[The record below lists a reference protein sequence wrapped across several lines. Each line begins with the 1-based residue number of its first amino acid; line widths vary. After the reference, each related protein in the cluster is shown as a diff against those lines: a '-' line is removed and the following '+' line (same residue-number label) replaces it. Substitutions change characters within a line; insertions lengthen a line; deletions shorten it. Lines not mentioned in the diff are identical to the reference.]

1 MGAAAARGRRRP
13 PRQDSRSGGG
23 ARGRPAACRHHDGH
37 GGGGR
42 GRHRGRRGAQR
53 GARGRFWHQGRRR
66 RPGGRALP
74 DQPGPGVRGR
84 RCRQPRAPDDRRPD
98 PGRAL
103 RQRVSAGRRC
113 RPQHSRR
120 ERDVRRPPLVLVR
133 PVRTQPATGRAR
145 WRERPDDRAGQP
157 RGPRLDRVLRRR
169 GPADRRVRRRQRRG
183 HRGRPRPHS
192 DGGDAARGDPRRSGN
207 RLVRSDGGAGM
218 STRPQRVANFI
229 GGEWTGAASGRTY
242 PRENPAASA
251 EIVVE
256 APDSDAGDVASAV
269 GHVAAGRH
277 AWSALAPE
285 ARAGVLYRAA
295 DILASR
301 AEQLAAE
308 LVREE
313 GKTLTEARVE
323 TRRTPQNLRM
333 YAGEALR
340 LTGESYPAAGSLVV
354 TTREPVGV
362 VAAITPWNFPLNIPS
377 RKVGPALA
385 AGNGVV
391 FKPSELTPL
400 LGQRLVEALLE
411 AGVPGSALAMV
422 NGHADVG
429 KALVADTRVGAVTF
443 TGSTAVGEAIH
454 ANVSPW
460 VRCQLETGGKNAVLV
475 WDDADL
481 DLAADIVVKG
491 AFGLAGQAFTGT
503 SRVVA
508 HEPVVDGLLDRV
520 LERAQAIVVGN
531 GLSDGVTMGPL
542 ASSPQQ
548 EKYRAYLSAAG
559 AEGAVLETPT
569 QDREPAGGYFARPAI
584 FTGVRPEH
592 RLAQQE

>member
-1 MGAAAARGRRRP
+1 
-13 PRQDSRSGGG
+13 
-23 ARGRPAACRHHDGH
+23 
-37 GGGGR
+37 
-42 GRHRGRRGAQR
+42 
-53 GARGRFWHQGRRR
+53 
-66 RPGGRALP
+66 
-74 DQPGPGVRGR
+74 
-84 RCRQPRAPDDRRPD
+84 
-98 PGRAL
+98 
-103 RQRVSAGRRC
+103 
-113 RPQHSRR
+113 
-120 ERDVRRPPLVLVR
+120 
-133 PVRTQPATGRAR
+133 
-145 WRERPDDRAGQP
+145 
-157 RGPRLDRVLRRR
+157 
-169 GPADRRVRRRQRRG
+169 
-183 HRGRPRPHS
+183 
-192 DGGDAARGDPRRSGN
+192 
-207 RLVRSDGGAGM
+207 M
-218 STRPQRVANFI
+218 STRPQQVANFI

-313 GKTLTEARVE
+313 GKTLTEARAE

-340 LTGESYPAAGSLVV
+340 LTGESYPAADSLVV

-400 LGQRLVEALLE
+400 LGQRLVEALIE

-422 NGHADVG
+422 NGHAEVG
-429 KALVADTRVGAVTF
+429 KALVTDPRVDAVTF

-491 AFGLAGQAFTGT
+491 AFGLAGQACTGT

-508 HEPVVDGLLDRV
+508 HERVVDGLLDRV
-520 LERAQAIVVGN
+520 LERARAIVVGN

-542 ASSPQQ
+542 ASAPQQ
-548 EKYRAYLSAAG
+548 EKYRAYLSTAG

-569 QDREPAGGYFARPAI
+569 QDREPVGGYFVRPAI

-592 RLAQQE
+592 RLAQQEAFAPILAFLTVSSYDEAVEVVNGTAYGLSAGVVTGSVGTALRFTRDVEAGLVKVNQPTTGMAMNAPFGGMKKSSTQTYKEQGGDSAMRFYTREKTVYFSPEDAS

>member
-1 MGAAAARGRRRP
+1 MSSP
-13 PRQDSRSGGG
+13 VSS
-23 ARGRPAACRHHDGH
+23 
-37 GGGGR
+37 
-42 GRHRGRRGAQR
+42 HR
-53 GARGRFWHQGRRR
+53 
-66 RPGGRALP
+66 
-74 DQPGPGVRGR
+74 
-84 RCRQPRAPDDRRPD
+84 
-98 PGRAL
+98 
-103 RQRVSAGRRC
+103 
-113 RPQHSRR
+113 
-120 ERDVRRPPLVLVR
+120 
-133 PVRTQPATGRAR
+133 T
-145 WRERPDDRAGQP
+145 
-157 RGPRLDRVLRRR
+157 GPR
-169 GPADRRVRRRQRRG
+169 
-183 HRGRPRPHS
+183 
-192 DGGDAARGDPRRSGN
+192 
-207 RLVRSDGGAGM
+207 
-218 STRPQRVANFI
+218 RVANFI
-229 GGEWTGAASGRTY
+229 GGQWTGAASGRTY
-242 PRENPAASA
+242 ARENPAAIG
-251 EIVVE
+251 EIVLE
-256 APDSDAGDVASAV
+256 APDSDAGDVAAAV
-269 GHVAAGRH
+269 EHVAAGRH
-277 AWSALAPE
+277 VWSRLAPE

-301 AEQLAAE
+301 ADQLAAE

-313 GKTLTEARVE
+313 GKTLAEARAE

-340 LTGESYPAAGSLVV
+340 LTGKTYPAADGLVM
-354 TTREPVGV
+354 TQREPIGV

-429 KALVADTRVGAVTF
+429 KALVSDTRVGAVTF

-475 WDDADL
+475 WEDADL

-491 AFGLAGQAFTGT
+491 AFGLAGQACTGT

-508 HEPVVDGLLDRV
+508 HERVAGSLFDRV
-520 LERAQAIVVGN
+520 MGRARAIVVGN
-531 GLSDGVTMGPL
+531 GLDDGVTMGPL
-542 ASSPQQ
+542 ASAAQQ
-548 EKYRAYLSAAG
+548 EKYHTYLSAAR
-559 AEGAVLETPT
+559 AEGNVLETPA
-569 QDREPAGGYFARPAI
+569 DGGGPAGGYFVRPAV

-592 RLAQQE
+592 RLAQEEVFAPILAFLTVSSYDEAVEVVNGTAYGLSVGVVTGSVGNALRFTRDADAGLVKVNQPTTGMAINAPFGGLKKSSTQTFKEQGGDSAMQFYTREKTVYFSPEDDS